1 MPRPRCR
8 RRLGMPHG
16 PRRFKPQGIPAR
28 ALEEVAL
35 TLDELEAL
43 RLADLEGLY
52 HEQAAERMGISR
64 TTFGRILTDGRR
76 KVAEALVQGKMLRIG
91 EEPLPGGRLSLV
103 CPQCG
108 HTWEQPWPSDENI
121 SCPRCG
127 AQPDA
132 WTPRG
137 HGRWR
142 GGGRGGFRVG
152 RGEGA

>member
-1 MPRPRCR
+1 MPRPRCQ
-8 RRLGMPHG
+8 RRLGMLHG

-52 HEQAAERMGISR
+52 HEQAAERMGVSR
-64 TTFGRILTDGRR
+64 TTFGRTLTEGRR
-76 KVAEALVQGKMLRIG
+76 KVADALVQGKMLRIG
-91 EEPLPGGRLSLV
+91 EEPQPGGRLSLV

-108 HTWEQPWPSDENI
+108 HAWEQPWPSAEGMA
-121 SCPRCG
+121 CPRCG

-137 HGRWR
+137 HCGR
-142 GGGRGGFRVG
+142 GGGGPGRFRGG
-152 RGEGA
+152 RGQGA